1 VTRHKVVVVDGS
13 NLATEARVFPS
24 LAQLDESVKA
34 FLAEEP
40 SEMIVVVD
48 ATFEHRIDKSER
60 ARFKEAELAGE
71 LVTPP
76 AGAIGRGDAFI
87 LKIAKRAGAVVLSN
101 DSFQEFHAEH
111 PWLFDE
117 GRLIGGKPIPG
128 VGWIF
133 TARNPVRGPVSR
145 AARARATTAT
155 GPEAAA
161 PATGSKRRGRA
172 TSDATADEGT
182 RQPRGG
188 ATVPAGKPS
197 TKVAAAKPASS
208 PTSSKRAAKPAA
220 DGPTPPKAARR
231 ASPAKAGARAKSPAP
246 AAATPKAVTNRRAPS
261 KSSRGGAQSAP
272 TAQRTA
278 SQPPGK
284 SASRAE
290 RQAPAAARSKPSAEP
305 VNTERSFRS
314 LTTKF
319 ALGGEVEGEVVQFT
333 SHGAMVS
340 VSVSRSSKVV
350 CYAPLA
356 GLGTPAP
363 TKARDVL
370 KMGEKRR
377 FTIVAFDPTRRR
389 AELALGFA

>member
-1 VTRHKVVVVDGS
+1 MVDGS
-13 NLATEARVFPS
+13 NLATEARVLPS

-40 SEMIVVVD
+40 NSEMIIVVD

-60 ARFKEAELAGE
+60 TRFKDAELAGE

-145 AARARATTAT
+145 AARARAAPAP
-155 GPEAAA
+155 GSEAAA
-161 PATGSKRRGRA
+161 PPGGPKRRARA
-172 TSDATADEGT
+172 ITDDAA
-182 RQPRGG
+182 RQLRGG
-188 ATVPAGKPS
+188 SAVPARK
-197 TKVAAAKPASS
+197 TTTRVAAAKPSSS
-208 PTSSKRAAKPAA
+208 PTSSGRASKPAA
-220 DGPTPPKAARR
+220 HGPVPPKAARKMP
-231 ASPAKAGARAKSPAP
+231 SAKAGARTISRAP
-246 AAATPKAVTNRRAPS
+246 AAAAQKTVTNTQAAS
-261 KSSRGGAQSAP
+261 KSSRGSAKSTP
-272 TAQRTA
+272 AAKRTA
-278 SQPPGK
+278 SKPPAKPTG
-284 SASRAE
+284 RAE
-290 RQAPAAARSKPSAEP
+290 QPASAVARSKPSAEP

-319 ALGGEVEGEVVQFT
+319 ELGGEVEGEVVQFT
-333 SHGAMVS
+333 SHGALIS
-340 VSVSRSSKVV
+340 VPVSRSSKVS

-356 GLGTPAP
+356 GLGKPAP
-363 TKARDVL
+363 AKARDVL
-370 KMGEKRR
+370 KVGEKRR

-389 AELALGFA
+389 AELALA